1 MKAKLDITLPISVIS
16 KTTVA
21 RLQLDYTQGQRETVD
36 HSETK
41 RYSLIGQLK
50 LRWHRKDLA
59 LSHLETFHVTEMTAC
74 EVILGAT
81 ASSEATDAIDS
92 GIHTLGLDQQTTGM
106 TQSSHLVRQYSFTF
120 SNEMLIANV
129 LA

>member
-1 MKAKLDITLPISVIS
+1 MKAKLDKTLPISVIS

-21 RLQLDYTQGQRETVD
+21 RLPLDYTQLQPETVED
-36 HSETK
+36 SEPK

-50 LRWHRKDLA
+50 LRWHKKDLA
-59 LSHLETFHVTEMTAC
+59 LSHPETFYVTEMTAY

-92 GIHTLGLDQQTTGM
+92 GIHTLGLDHQTTGM
-106 TQSSHLVRQYSFTF
+106 TQSSHLAQQYSFTF